1 MMKGGKALIN
11 LAMIGLCAS
20 FLAGCAMPSPITR
33 PAEVIAP
40 PSALLTPCERP
51 MAYAMETNQD
61 LAYFASAALL
71 ALEKCAARIDAL
83 RIFYGL
89 VDDDATENKK

>member
-1 MMKGGKALIN
+1 MRKDGKALIT
-11 LAMIGLCAS
+11 LALIGLCAS
-20 FLAGCAMPSPITR
+20 YLSGCATPSPITR
-33 PAEVIAP
+33 PAEVITP

-51 MAYAMETNQD
+51 RSYALENNRD

-71 ALEKCAARIDAL
+71 AWEKCAAQIDAL

-89 VDDDATENKK
+89 VDDDGTEENK

>member
-1 MMKGGKALIN
+1 MRKDGKALIN
-11 LAMIGLCAS
+11 LALIGLCAS
-20 FLAGCAMPSPITR
+20 FLAGCATPSPVIQ

-51 MAYAMETNQD
+51 RAYAMGTNQD

-71 ALEKCAARIDAL
+71 AWEKCAAQIDAL

-89 VDDDATENKK
+89 EDDDDMLEKK

>member
-1 MMKGGKALIN
+1 
-11 LAMIGLCAS
+11 
-20 FLAGCAMPSPITR
+20 
-33 PAEVIAP
+33 
-40 PSALLTPCERP
+40 